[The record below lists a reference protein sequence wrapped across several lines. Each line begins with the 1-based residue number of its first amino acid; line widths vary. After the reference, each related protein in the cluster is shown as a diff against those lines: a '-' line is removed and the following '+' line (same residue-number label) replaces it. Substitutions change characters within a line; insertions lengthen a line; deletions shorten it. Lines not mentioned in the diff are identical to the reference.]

1 MSNLS
6 PESIR
11 RWQRSSRGER
21 CGSLRHWVSFV
32 RGENEVIKGLQSG
45 DTLGRRE
52 DNVWLINTLGT
63 VLGPSCRKILR

>member
-11 RWQRSSRGER
+11 RWQRSSHGER

-32 RGENEVIKGLQSG
+32 RGKNEVIKGLQSG